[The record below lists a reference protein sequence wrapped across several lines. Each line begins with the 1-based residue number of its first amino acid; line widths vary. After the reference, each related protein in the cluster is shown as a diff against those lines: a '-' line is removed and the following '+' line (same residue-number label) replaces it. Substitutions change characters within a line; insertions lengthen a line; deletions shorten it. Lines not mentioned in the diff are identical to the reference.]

1 MQQEKWDEAIKA
13 FRAAAEK
20 DPEMSEAWYGI
31 GVAENMK
38 NGGSCE
44 AAYKPL
50 KRCVDLDPNH
60 ARAHCLLGGVLLH
73 VRKDAARAEKHF
85 RATIRLE
92 PNYALPHRGL
102 SFILERRDDLDGA
115 IREMLDYTRKGDPG
129 GDGKATVAELRAKKA
144 GLAAKPNAEAK
155 ARSPSRRARATAACD
170 LVRLDPF

>member
-1 MQQEKWDEAIKA
+1 MTQMKWDEALAA
-13 FRAAAEK
+13 FRAAVEK
-20 DPEMSEAWYGI
+20 DPKMSAAWFMI
-31 GVAENMK
+31 GFTDNMK
-38 NGGSCE
+38 NGGKYCE

-50 KRCVDLDPNH
+50 KRCLDLDPNH

-144 GLAAKPNAEAK
+144 GLAAKPNPEAK
-155 ARSPSRRARATAACD
+155 ARPPPQRLPVAPASRATVGD
-170 LVRLDPF
+170 